1 MWYNIE
7 LGQRRDFLNKDKY
20 ISINSDV
27 TGYSFANL
35 GLFTGFA
42 SGVYNAVYSL
52 VVLGIFTE
60 ILGNEGLASSVVGV
74 YVALYS
80 VFCMIVGLFSK
91 ELLRW
96 FSKAKLLYMAF
107 LVTIAGYAMMS
118 FSIKPTTFVALD
130 YASGIGSTIIGILIP
145 LFMADFSKNIGM
157 AKLNARY
164 YFWVNIGALVAPL
177 FALNMA
183 AWFGNYRIP
192 FLASAMIYAGGLLF
206 FKRFGIVQQDKEIKT
221 VSPKRTIK
229 SLWLNTLVFF
239 RHKGMPRAYFVNFG
253 YYALSAMRVLY
264 VPIVVIEQGFSA
276 SVLGWVL
283 TLGILPYII
292 FDTFIG
298 TLVRKVGGKL
308 LMLIGMSSFV
318 VFAILATL
326 LHGWA
331 LLAIFVLWQISGAFM
346 EPVHDL
352 FFFDN
357 TQKSEQSRFYG
368 VFRTTVYLPK
378 VIAPVLG
385 ALCIAVTGMTAAVW
399 FVPIA
404 VGIGTLFILL
414 STNK

>member
-1 MWYNIE
+1 M
-7 LGQRRDFLNKDKY
+7 
-20 ISINSDV
+20 S
-27 TGYSFANL
+27 GYSFANL

-60 ILGNEGLASSVVGV
+60 ILANEKLASSVVGV

-96 FSKAKLLYMAF
+96 FSKARLMYIAF
-107 LVTIAGYAMMS
+107 LLVVVCYAMMS
-118 FSIKPTTFVALD
+118 FSVKPTTFITLD
-130 YASGIGSTIIGILIP
+130 FTSGIGSTIIGILIP
-145 LFMADFSKNIGM
+145 LFMADFSKEIGM

-206 FKRFGIVQQDKEIKT
+206 FKRFGIVQADKEIKT
-221 VSPKRTIK
+221 VSPRRTFK
-229 SLWLNTLVFF
+229 SLWLNTLAFF
-239 RHKGMPRAYFVNFG
+239 RRSGMPRSYFINFG
-253 YYALSAMRVLY
+253 FYALAAMRVLY
-264 VPIVVIEQGFSA
+264 VPIVVVEQGFSA
-276 SVLGWVL
+276 NVLGWVL
-283 TLGILPYII
+283 TLGIVPYII

-298 TLVRKVGGKL
+298 NLVKKVGAKT
-308 LMLIGMSSFV
+308 LMVIGVSSFV
-318 VFAILATL
+318 VFATLATFL
-326 LHGWA
+326 QGVP

-357 TQKSEQSRFYG
+357 AQKSEQSRFYG

-378 VIAPVLG
+378 VIAPILG
-385 ALCIAVTGMTAAVW
+385 AACIAIMGTTSAVW

-404 VGIGTLFILL
+404 VGVVTLFVLL
-414 STNK
+414 RK

>member
-1 MWYNIE
+1 MA
-7 LGQRRDFLNKDKY
+7 KDKY
-20 ISINSDV
+20 IAINSNV
-27 TGYSFANL
+27 SGYSFANL

-60 ILGNEGLASSVVGV
+60 ILANEKLASSVVGV

-96 FSKAKLLYMAF
+96 FSKARLMYVAF
-107 LVTIAGYAMMS
+107 LLVVVCYAMMS
-118 FSIKPTTFVALD
+118 FSVMPTTFITLD
-130 YASGIGSTIIGILIP
+130 FTSGIGSTIIGILIP
-145 LFMADFSKNIGM
+145 LFMADFSKDIGM

-206 FKRFGIVQQDKEIKT
+206 FKRFGIVQADKEIKT
-221 VSPKRTIK
+221 VSPRRTFK
-229 SLWLNTLVFF
+229 SLWLNTLAFF
-239 RHKGMPRAYFVNFG
+239 RRSGMPRSYFINFG
-253 YYALSAMRVLY
+253 FYALAAMRVLY
-264 VPIVVIEQGFSA
+264 VPIVVVEQGFSA
-276 SVLGWVL
+276 NVLGWVL
-283 TLGILPYII
+283 TLGIVPYII

-298 TLVRKVGGKL
+298 NLVKKVGAKT
-308 LMLIGMSSFV
+308 LMVIGVSSFV
-318 VFAILATL
+318 VFATLATFL
-326 LHGWA
+326 QGVP

-357 TQKSEQSRFYG
+357 AQKSEQSRFYG

-378 VIAPVLG
+378 VIAPILG
-385 ALCIAVTGMTAAVW
+385 AACIAIMGTTSAVW

-404 VGIGTLFILL
+404 VGVVTLFVLL
-414 STNK
+414 RK

>member
-1 MWYNIE
+1 MA
-7 LGQRRDFLNKDKY
+7 KDKY
-20 ISINSDV
+20 ISINSNV
-27 TGYSFANL
+27 SGYSFANL

-42 SGVYNAVYSL
+42 SGVYDAVYSL
-52 VVLGIFTE
+52 VILGIFTQV
-60 ILGNEGLASSVVGV
+60 LGDAKLASSIVGV

-80 VFCMIVGLFSK
+80 IFCMIIGVFSK

-96 FSKAKLLYMAF
+96 FSKARLLYVAF
-107 LVTIAGYAMMS
+107 LLVIVCYAMMS
-118 FSIKPTTFVALD
+118 FSVKPTTFVALD
-130 YASGIGSTIIGILIP
+130 YTSGIGSTIVGILIP

-164 YFWVNIGALVAPL
+164 YLWVNIGALIAPL

-183 AWFGNYRIP
+183 EWFGNYRIP

-206 FKRFGIVQQDKEIKT
+206 FKRFGIVQVDKEIKN

-229 SLWLNTLVFF
+229 SLWINTLAFF
-239 RHKGMPRAYFVNFG
+239 RRSGMPRAYAINFG

-276 SVLGWVL
+276 GVLGWVL
-283 TLGILPYII
+283 TIGILPYII
-292 FDTFIG
+292 FDLFIG
-298 TLVRKVGGKL
+298 NLVRRVGAKL
-308 LMLIGMSSFV
+308 LMLIGVSSFL
-318 VFAILATL
+318 VFAVLATFL
-326 LHGWA
+326 QGWA

-378 VIAPVLG
+378 VIAPILG
-385 ALCIAVTGMTAAVW
+385 AACIAIFGATSAVW

-404 VGIGTLFILL
+404 VGVITLSVLL
-414 STNK
+414 AKK

>member
-1 MWYNIE
+1 MA
-7 LGQRRDFLNKDKY
+7 KDKY
-20 ISINSDV
+20 IAINSNV
-27 TGYSFANL
+27 SGYSFANL

-60 ILGNEGLASSVVGV
+60 ILANEKLASSVVGV

-96 FSKAKLLYMAF
+96 FSKARLMYIAF
-107 LVTIAGYAMMS
+107 LLVVVCYAMMS
-118 FSIKPTTFVALD
+118 FSVKPTTFITLD
-130 YASGIGSTIIGILIP
+130 FTSGIGSTIIGILIP
-145 LFMADFSKNIGM
+145 LFMADFSKEIGM

-206 FKRFGIVQQDKEIKT
+206 FKRFGIVQADKEIKT
-221 VSPKRTIK
+221 VSPRRTFK
-229 SLWLNTLVFF
+229 SLWLNTLAFF
-239 RHKGMPRAYFVNFG
+239 RRSGMPRSYFINFG
-253 YYALSAMRVLY
+253 FYALAAMRVLY
-264 VPIVVIEQGFSA
+264 VPIVVVEQGFSA
-276 SVLGWVL
+276 NVLGWVL
-283 TLGILPYII
+283 TLGIVPYII

-298 TLVRKVGGKL
+298 NLVKKVGAKT
-308 LMLIGMSSFV
+308 LMVIGVSSFV
-318 VFAILATL
+318 VFATLATFL
-326 LHGWA
+326 QGVP

-357 TQKSEQSRFYG
+357 AQKSEQSRFYG

-378 VIAPVLG
+378 VIAPILG
-385 ALCIAVTGMTAAVW
+385 AACIAIMGTTSAVW

-404 VGIGTLFILL
+404 VGVVTLFVLL
-414 STNK
+414 RK

>member
-1 MWYNIE
+1 MA
-7 LGQRRDFLNKDKY
+7 KDKY

-52 VVLGIFTE
+52 VILGIFTG
-60 ILGNEGLASSVVGV
+60 ILGDEKLASSVVGI

-80 VFCMIVGLFSK
+80 VFCMIVGVFSK

-96 FSKAKLLYMAF
+96 FSKVRLMYIAF
-107 LVTIAGYAMMS
+107 LLIVICYAMMS
-118 FSIKPTTFVALD
+118 FSVKPTTFIVLD
-130 YASGIGSTIIGILIP
+130 YASGVGSTMVGILIP
-145 LFMADFSKNIGM
+145 LFMADFSKDIGM
-157 AKLNARY
+157 AKLNARHF
-164 YFWVNIGALVAPL
+164 FWINIGCLVAPL

-206 FKRFGIVQQDKEIKT
+206 FKRFGIVQQDKEIKR
-221 VSPKRTIK
+221 VSPRRTIK
-229 SLWLNTLVFF
+229 SLWVNTLAFF
-239 RHKGMPRAYFVNFG
+239 RRRSMLRAYAINFG
-253 YYALSAMRVLY
+253 YYALSATRALY

-276 SVLGWVL
+276 NVLGWVL
-283 TLGILPYII
+283 TIGILPYII
-292 FDTFIG
+292 FDLFIG
-298 TLVRKVGGKL
+298 NLVRRVGPKL
-308 LMLIGMSSFV
+308 LMIIGMSSFV
-318 VFAILATL
+318 GFAILATFL
-326 LHGWA
+326 QGYA

-368 VFRTTVYLPK
+368 VFKTTSYLPK
-378 VIAPVLG
+378 FFAPVLG
-385 ALCIAVTGMTAAVW
+385 AACIAISGTTSAVW
-399 FVPIA
+399 FVPA
-404 VGIGTLFILL
+404 VVGCITLFILVR
-414 STNK
+414 K

>member
-1 MWYNIE
+1 MA
-7 LGQRRDFLNKDKY
+7 KDKY
-20 ISINSDV
+20 IAIKDDV

-52 VVLGIFTE
+52 VILGIFTE
-60 ILGNEGLASSVVGV
+60 LLANERLASSVVGV

-96 FSKAKLLYMAF
+96 FSKARLMYIAF
-107 LVTIAGYAMMS
+107 LLVVVCYAMMS
-118 FSIKPTTFVALD
+118 FSVMPTTFITLD
-130 YASGIGSTIIGILIP
+130 FTSGIGSTIIGILIP
-145 LFMADFSKNIGM
+145 LFMADFSKDIGM

-164 YFWVNIGALVAPL
+164 YFWVNIGCLVAPL

-206 FKRFGIVQQDKEIKT
+206 FKRFGIVQADKEIKN
-221 VSPKRTIK
+221 VSPRRTFK
-229 SLWLNTLVFF
+229 SLWVNALVFF
-239 RHKGMPRAYFVNFG
+239 RRPGMPRAYFVNFG
-253 YYALSAMRVLY
+253 YYALAAMRVLY
-264 VPIVVIEQGFSA
+264 VPIVVVEQGFSA
-276 SVLGWVL
+276 NVLGWVL
-283 TLGILPYII
+283 TLGIVPYII

-298 TLVRKVGGKL
+298 NWVKKVGAKT
-308 LMLIGMSSFV
+308 LMMIGVSSFV
-318 VFAILATL
+318 VFATLATF
-326 LHGWA
+326 LHGLP

-357 TQKSEQSRFYG
+357 AQKSEQSRFYG
-368 VFRTTVYLPK
+368 VFKTTNYFPK
-378 VIAPVLG
+378 VIAPILG
-385 ALCIAVTGMTAAVW
+385 AACIAIMGSTSAVW
-399 FVPIA
+399 LVSIA
-404 VGIGTLFILL
+404 VGVATLFVLL
-414 STNK
+414 YKNK

>member
-1 MWYNIE
+1 MA
-7 LGQRRDFLNKDKY
+7 KDKY
-20 ISINSDV
+20 ISINSNV
-27 TGYSFANL
+27 SGYSFANL

-52 VVLGIFTE
+52 VILGIFTQV
-60 ILGNEGLASSVVGV
+60 LGDAKLASSIVGV

-80 VFCMIVGLFSK
+80 IFCMIIGVFSK

-96 FSKAKLLYMAF
+96 FSKARLLYVAF
-107 LVTIAGYAMMS
+107 LLVVVCYAMMS
-118 FSIKPTTFVALD
+118 FSVKPTTFVALD
-130 YASGIGSTIIGILIP
+130 YTSGIGSTIVGILIP

-164 YFWVNIGALVAPL
+164 YLWVNIGALIAPL

-183 AWFGNYRIP
+183 EWFGNYRIP

-206 FKRFGIVQQDKEIKT
+206 FKRFGIVQVDKEIKN

-229 SLWLNTLVFF
+229 SLWINTLAFF
-239 RHKGMPRAYFVNFG
+239 RRSGMPRAYAINFG

-276 SVLGWVL
+276 GVLGWVL
-283 TLGILPYII
+283 TIGILPYII
-292 FDTFIG
+292 FDFFIG
-298 TLVRKVGGKL
+298 NLVRRVGAKL
-308 LMLIGMSSFV
+308 LMLIGVLSFL
-318 VFAILATL
+318 VFAVLATFL
-326 LHGWA
+326 QGWA

-378 VIAPVLG
+378 VIAPILG
-385 ALCIAVTGMTAAVW
+385 AACIAIFGATSAVW

-404 VGIGTLFILL
+404 VGVITLSVLL
-414 STNK
+414 AKK

>member
-1 MWYNIE
+1 
-7 LGQRRDFLNKDKY
+7 LAKDKY
-20 ISINSDV
+20 ISINSNV
-27 TGYSFANL
+27 SGYSFANL

-52 VVLGIFTE
+52 VILGIFTQV
-60 ILGNEGLASSVVGV
+60 LGDAKLASSIVGV

-80 VFCMIVGLFSK
+80 IFCMIIGVFSK

-96 FSKAKLLYMAF
+96 FSKARLLYVAF
-107 LVTIAGYAMMS
+107 LLVVVCYAMMS
-118 FSIKPTTFVALD
+118 FSVKPTTFVALD
-130 YASGIGSTIIGILIP
+130 YTSGIGSTIVGILIP

-164 YFWVNIGALVAPL
+164 YLWVNIGALIAPL

-183 AWFGNYRIP
+183 EWFGNYRIP

-206 FKRFGIVQQDKEIKT
+206 FKRFGIVQVDKEIKN

-229 SLWLNTLVFF
+229 SLWINTLAFF
-239 RHKGMPRAYFVNFG
+239 RRSGMPRAYAINFG

-276 SVLGWVL
+276 GVLGWVL
-283 TLGILPYII
+283 TIGILPYII
-292 FDTFIG
+292 FDFFIG
-298 TLVRKVGGKL
+298 NLVRRVGAKL
-308 LMLIGMSSFV
+308 LMLIGVSSFL
-318 VFAILATL
+318 VFAVLATFL
-326 LHGWA
+326 QGWA

-378 VIAPVLG
+378 VIAPILG
-385 ALCIAVTGMTAAVW
+385 AACIAIFGATSAVW

-404 VGIGTLFILL
+404 VGVITLSVLL
-414 STNK
+414 AKK